1 MCCKVVTKFFSKS
14 LSEAI
19 YWYFSIALKGFFP
32 QSHSY
37 KIFTIN
43 WVWIEICENVFLSKL
58 DITTT
63 TIN

>member
-43 WVWIEICENVFLSKL
+43 WVWIEICENVFF
-58 DITTT
+58 
-63 TIN
+63 